1 MPTQGTP
8 SPEQLH
14 ILLARARRDGLDATV
29 IERLT
34 VILHFVENR
43 YSISETCRQFGI
55 SRSTFHRWIERFDP
69 ENLSTL
75 ADKSHEPLTVR
86 QSSIDAESIE
96 LIRRYR
102 MRYPQMGKERIAELL
117 MLDHAVEISPSSV
130 GRVIEREC
138 LYFADTPFHWKKRLE
153 KQANVG
159 RNASDIITEQKQ
171 NENISVPV
179 IPETEHV
186 TQHIVVES
194 EEVDESDDTLSVI
207 PVRGY
212 TWQSIKRLV
221 IVSSVIT
228 NVAFVSLLLGSALME
243 RVSTPVHSDVAA
255 ESLHAA
261 PAALYIP

>member
-14 ILLARARRDGLDATV
+14 ILLARARREGLDASV

-34 VILHFVENR
+34 VILHFAENR

-55 SRSTFHRWIERFDP
+55 SRSTFHRWIERFDS

-75 ADKSHEPLTVR
+75 ADKSHEPLTLR
-86 QSSIDAESIE
+86 QSAIDTESIE
-96 LIRRYR
+96 LVRRYR

-117 MLDHAVEISPSSV
+117 MLDHGVEISPSSV

-153 KQANVG
+153 KKSNVG
-159 RNASDIITEQKQ
+159 RNASDIIAEQKQ
-171 NENISVPV
+171 HENVSVPV
-179 IPETEHV
+179 TSETESV
-186 TQHIVVES
+186 MQHITVES
-194 EEVDESDDTLSVI
+194 EYADDSDEVPSVV
-207 PVRGY
+207 PVRRFR
-212 TWQSIKRLV
+212 WQSVKRV
-221 IVSSVIT
+221 IIVSSVVT
-228 NVAFVSLLLGSALME
+228 NVAFVSLLLGSALIE
-243 RVSTPVHSDVAA
+243 RISTPAPSDVAV

-261 PAALYIP
+261 PATNYIP

>member
-14 ILLARARRDGLDATV
+14 ILLARARREGLDATV

-34 VILHFVENR
+34 VILHFAENR

-75 ADKSHEPLTVR
+75 ADKSHEPLTLR
-86 QSSIDAESIE
+86 QSAIDAESVE

-153 KQANVG
+153 KQSNVG
-159 RNASDIITEQKQ
+159 RNASDIIAEQKQ
-171 NENISVPV
+171 HENISVPV
-179 IPETEHV
+179 MPETEQV
-186 TQHIVVES
+186 TQRITVES
-194 EEVDESDDTLSVI
+194 EDAEDSDDTPRVV
-207 PVRGY
+207 PVRRFS
-212 TWQSIKRLV
+212 WQSIKRLV
-221 IVSSVIT
+221 IVSSVVT
-228 NVAFVSLLLGSALME
+228 NVAFVSLLLGSALIE
-243 RVSTPVHSDVAA
+243 RISTPVHSDVAA
-255 ESLHAA
+255 ETLHAA
-261 PAALYIP
+261 PAANFIP